1 LLVVSRKS
9 LACFWTVLCCFGDL
23 GFVPEI
29 FEHLA
34 ILSNELELCS
44 LILIILFVISRDLIF
59 VLFLRLLIDRLCLG
73 LNQIVRCQNIR
84 ILSFLLAL
92 TLMVLGDYNE
102 LMHLLLKEFLFE
114 VFILLFLKNLLILIE
129 ISLLA

>member
-1 LLVVSRKS
+1 M
-9 LACFWTVLCCFGDL
+9 
-23 GFVPEI
+23 
-29 FEHLA
+29 A
-34 ILSNELELCS
+34 ILSNELELCF

-59 VLFLRLLIDRLCLG
+59 VLFLRLPIGRLCLG

-92 TLMVLGDYNE
+92 TLMALRDYNE